1 MPLRYQKHIY
11 SRKKVG
17 PYYYKLTT
25 SLSLLY
31 QLICPIFLLQ
41 LNTESWVRK
50 SPAGLFYPRG
60 MPGFHIISLQVP
72 FDYNCFLSL
81 CKISALKMYCS
92 TYEVLLYLTKCVA
105 AFQTIGYQQLS
116 LEACILGTLL
126 FHILAEKFT
135 GESELMRWERG
146 KYLLSSM

>member
-1 MPLRYQKHIY
+1 
-11 SRKKVG
+11 
-17 PYYYKLTT
+17 
-25 SLSLLY
+25 
-31 QLICPIFLLQ
+31 
-41 LNTESWVRK
+41 
-50 SPAGLFYPRG
+50 

-72 FDYNCFLSL
+72 FDYNCFVSL